1 MTAIARIWKQL
12 TSGRKIFRTAIAVI
26 LVSTVFA
33 TSGAVA
39 APTPSPSPKV
49 TLSVKIP
56 KIAVGPSYGLVF
68 NPKAKKIVDI
78 WEDYQC
84 PKCAV
89 FESINR
95 DNIRQLIKTKG
106 VRVVFHPLSFIG
118 IESERAAMVA
128 ACAADEGKFLEANEL
143 LFKSQAPKENSGR
156 WTYAYLLKKMAT
168 IGLTSATFKYCV
180 TNERYSSWKATV
192 QQSVVNTAV
201 VATPTVVVNG
211 IQLNRSTD
219 YSDPAA
225 FMTAIANP
233 AKIVTTNP
241 TPSPTSF
248 ALNFSI
254 SKTMGEEP
262 KVGKPSGDAPKT
274 LVLGDLVVGSGD
286 TVKTGETVTV
296 HYVLMNWATGEVL
309 ESSWK
314 SIPATFSLSSVISAW
329 QRGIPGMKVGG
340 RRLLI
345 APPDWAYGSKANG
358 KVPANATLVFVVD
371 LLAIPSRVIPS
382 ETPTP
387 NTSP

>member
-1 MTAIARIWKQL
+1 MTAIASIWSSL
-12 TSGRKIFRTAIAVI
+12 THGKKISRAAIAVI
-26 LVSTVFA
+26 LISGLFA
-33 TSGAVA
+33 TSNAVA
-39 APTPSPSPKV
+39 APTPTPSPKL

-56 KIAVGPSYGLVF
+56 KGAIGPSYGIVF
-68 NPKAKKIVDI
+68 NPSAKKVVDI

-95 DNIRQLIKTKG
+95 GNIAQLIKTKG

-128 ACAADEGKFLEANEL
+128 ACASDQGKFLQANEL
-143 LFKSQAPKENSGR
+143 LFKSQATKENSGR
-156 WTYAYLLKKMAT
+156 WTYVYLLKKMAT
-168 IGLTSATFKYCV
+168 IGLKSTAFKNCV
-180 TNERYSSWKATV
+180 SSEKYSSWKSTV
-192 QQSVVNTAV
+192 QQSVVNTSV

-225 FMTAIANP
+225 FMKAISNP
-233 AKIVTTNP
+233 ASIATATP
-241 TPSPTSF
+241 TPSPTQF
-248 ALNFSI
+248 ELTFSI
-254 SKTMGEEP
+254 SKEMGVEP
-262 KVGKPSGDAPKT
+262 TIGKPTGAAPKT
-274 LVLGDLVVGSGD
+274 LVLGDLVAGNGD
-286 TVKTGETVTV
+286 TVKAGDTVTV
-296 HYVLMNWATGEVL
+296 QYVLMDWATGKVL

-314 SIPATFSLSSVISAW
+314 STPATFALSSVISAW

-345 APPDWAYGSKANG
+345 APPDWAYGANGNG
-358 KVPANATLVFVVD
+358 KVGANANLVFVVD

-382 ETPTP
+382 ATPSP
-387 NTSP
+387 TSSK